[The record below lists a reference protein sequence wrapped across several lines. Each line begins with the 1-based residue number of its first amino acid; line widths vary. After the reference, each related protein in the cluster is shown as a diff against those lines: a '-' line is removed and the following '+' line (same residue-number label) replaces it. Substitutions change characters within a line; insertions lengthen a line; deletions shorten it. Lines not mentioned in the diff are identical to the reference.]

1 MEIGDRARRRWSLTF
16 VLGTGALA
24 ADLALTFV
32 PFSTR
37 SFFSALVLADLP
49 ARAVASN
56 VLALFSTAAVIA
68 IGLGFV
74 ARREAVLAAGAFLA
88 IGALAAIRA
97 AADILITDAWP
108 WQTVLYVG
116 LKVISSALLFAAAIV
131 ALRVNR
137 RGGMP

>member
-1 MEIGDRARRRWSLTF
+1 MESGERARRRWSLTF
-16 VLGTGALA
+16 VLGVGALA

-32 PFSTR
+32 PFDTR

-49 ARAVASN
+49 TRAVASN
-56 VLALFSTAAVIA
+56 ALALFSTAAVIA
-68 IGLGFV
+68 IGLVFL

-88 IGALAAIRA
+88 VGALAAIRA
-97 AADILITDAWP
+97 ASDVLITDTWP
-108 WQTVLYVG
+108 WKTVLYVG
-116 LKVISSALLFAAAIV
+116 LKVASSALLFTAAIV